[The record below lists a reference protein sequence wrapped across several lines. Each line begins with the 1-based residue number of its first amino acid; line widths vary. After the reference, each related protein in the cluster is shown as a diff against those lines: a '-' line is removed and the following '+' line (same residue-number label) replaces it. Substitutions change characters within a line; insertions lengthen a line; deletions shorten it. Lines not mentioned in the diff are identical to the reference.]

1 MSYFVVFLPEF
12 ASRSIRSSLRMAEE
26 RGSRLLFQFK
36 MKDKQELNP
45 LMGQLHNH
53 VCKQVILFFRRKHYS
68 FLQSWRKGYRFPTYY
83 YVRAWPLDDK
93 FMAKL
98 VRSTKLSIQAPFF
111 YTKGQRE
118 VEAQHPVVGMDTGLA
133 HTYMDLKLTSDRN

>member
-36 MKDKQELNP
+36 MKGKQEFNP

-68 FLQSWRKGYRFPTYY
+68 FLQSWRKGYRFPTDY
-83 YVRAWPLDDK
+83 YV
-93 FMAKL
+93 
-98 VRSTKLSIQAPFF
+98 
-111 YTKGQRE
+111 
-118 VEAQHPVVGMDTGLA
+118 
-133 HTYMDLKLTSDRN
+133 